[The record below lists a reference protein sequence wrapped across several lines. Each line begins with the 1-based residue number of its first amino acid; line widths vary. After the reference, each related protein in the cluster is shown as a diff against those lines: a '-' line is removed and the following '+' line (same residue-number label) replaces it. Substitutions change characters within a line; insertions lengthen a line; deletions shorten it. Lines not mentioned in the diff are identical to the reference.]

1 MKKVFTICIL
11 LFAVL
16 LLCACGA
23 KKTPASTEPTPT
35 PAVNAEPTPTPAPAP
50 TPAAVTITVPAMDTL
65 TNDQQE
71 FLNSLRSNPP
81 AAAMVELA
89 GQYPKTV
96 VLDIDTV
103 RSICTALTEMEVDG
117 APQNG
122 TVGGAENSL
131 TLTRKNGDSVKVSF
145 LGDRLVGRDGCYT
158 LTEDSVLW
166 DVLHEVCEKA
176 AAKGE
181 ENIALLA
188 SQEDGKDVFY
198 EDKDKW
204 WMMRCAHTEVE
215 PVGAPEGPWQNTR
228 TTFSFTNTGE
238 HIIMSAKLK
247 LTYLDSNGYVIA
259 DVPFDLDCN
268 ASPILLNEVREV
280 IFDQKV
286 YNTASDG
293 EVDLGGII
301 VTVVNVNAPNE
312 AGH

>member
-1 MKKVFTICIL
+1 MKKISTICIL
-11 LFAVL
+11 LLVML
-16 LLCACGA
+16 LLCACGTAA
-23 KKTPASTEPTPT
+23 KSAPAAEVTPTATPAPTPT
-35 PAVNAEPTPTPAPAP
+35 PEPTPAIVPISAPA
-50 TPAAVTITVPAMDTL
+50 TDML

-71 FLNSLRSNPP
+71 FLSSLRSNPP
-81 AAAMVELA
+81 AAAVVYLE
-89 GQYPKTV
+89 GQYPRTV
-96 VLDIDTV
+96 VLDIDAV
-103 RSICTALTEMEVDG
+103 RSICTALSELEVSG
-117 APQNG
+117 EVRNEES
-122 TVGGAENSL
+122 VGAENSV
-131 TLTRKNGDSVKVSF
+131 TLTRKNGESVTVSF
-145 LGDRLVGRDGCYT
+145 IGDRLIGRDGCYT
-158 LTEDSVLW
+158 LAEDQTLW
-166 DVLHEVCEKA
+166 DTLHEICEKA
-176 AAKGE
+176 AAKAE

-188 SQEDGKDVFY
+188 TQEDGKDVFY

-280 IFDQKV
+280 IFDQRV
-286 YNTASDG
+286 YNTAPDG

-301 VTVVNVNAPNE
+301 VRVVNVNAPNE